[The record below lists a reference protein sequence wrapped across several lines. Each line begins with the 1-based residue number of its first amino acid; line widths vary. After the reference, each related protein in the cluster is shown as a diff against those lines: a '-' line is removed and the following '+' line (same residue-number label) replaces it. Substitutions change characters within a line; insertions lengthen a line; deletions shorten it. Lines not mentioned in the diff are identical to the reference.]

1 MQIRAGCAVINRGTL
16 YMKPN
21 EHAVHFAGTTLGNQR
36 HICALFYT
44 GEQEHR
50 VLLPFIKE
58 GLERGEKAF
67 HIVDPDLR
75 DQHLA
80 SLQAAGIDTLAEE
93 CDGHLDVHSWQDT
106 YLREGHFDKN
116 RMIAVIE
123 EALQSGHN
131 DGYRQTRVVAHM
143 GWALSN
149 MPGVNDLIEYEARLN
164 HVLPRYRD
172 PVVCVYDC
180 TKFGSGVAMD
190 IVRTHPLVIVGG
202 LLQENPFFVPPD
214 QFLREVRAR
223 RPYRRNVA

>member
-1 MQIRAGCAVINRGTL
+1 MQIRAGCAVINEGTFH
-16 YMKPN
+16 MKPN
-21 EHAVHFAGTTLGNQR
+21 DHAVHFAGTTLGNQR

-44 GEQEHR
+44 GEQEQR

-80 SLQAAGIDTLAEE
+80 SLQAAGIDTFAEE
-93 CDGHLDVHSWQDT
+93 HDGQLEVRGWEET
-106 YLREGHFDKN
+106 YLRDGRFDKN
-116 RMIAVIE
+116 CVIAMIE
-123 EALQSGHN
+123 QALQSGHN
-131 DGYRQTRVVAHM
+131 DGCRQTRVVAHM
-143 GWALSN
+143 EWALSG
-149 MPGVNDLIEYEARLN
+149 MPGVNDLVEYEARLN
-164 HVLPRYRD
+164 HVLPRFSD

-180 TKFGSGVAMD
+180 TKFGSGVVMD

-214 QFLREVRAR
+214 QFLRELRER